1 MTTNHAVDASA
12 LRRENQ
18 LEDGA
23 IEELQRELAKLD
35 AELEEAQAF
44 FKILFDQ
51 NPNGITVAL
60 ADATL
65 RVNAA
70 GAAVTGPPPE
80 NQETVGTAQWSDT
93 YGLFLPDKKTPYPTG
108 DLPLVRAMQGAVVTD
123 TLIWMRTPLRP
134 EDQRGAGAWL
144 DVTAK
149 PLSGGAAFAVF
160 RDVTREREA
169 AAAIEQRRAD
179 LAERESQNRDLVER
193 LRLTL
198 DALSTPIIEV
208 AGDILAL
215 PVIGLVDTQRSA
227 QMTERLLTEVTR
239 ARTRFVVLDLTGV
252 AMVDTSTADRFLK
265 LASALR
271 LLGTD
276 CVICGIQPAVAQT
289 LVAIGVDLSGL
300 VTQRDL
306 QHALEYCERAGRRS
320 DVDRKQ
326 RSS

>member
-1 MTTNHAVDASA
+1 MTTNHLIDPVS
-12 LRRENQ
+12 LRNE
-18 LEDGA
+18 
-23 IEELQRELAKLD
+23 
-35 AELEEAQAF
+35 AELEELQKELDRLDTELREAQSF
-44 FKILFDQ
+44 LDVLFDQ
-51 NPNGITVAL
+51 NPNGITIASP
-60 ADATL
+60 DATL

-70 GAAVTGPPPE
+70 GEAVTGSPSE
-80 NQETVGTAQWSDT
+80 DESIGTGAWTET
-93 YGLFLPDKKTPYPTG
+93 YGLFLPDQKTPYPTE
-108 DLPLVRAMQGAVVTD
+108 DLPLVRAMQGAVVKD
-123 TLIWMRTPLRP
+123 TSIWMRTPRLP
-134 EDQRGAGAWL
+134 DGARGGGAWL

-149 PLSGGAAFAVF
+149 PLSSGAAFAVF

-169 AAAIEQRRAD
+169 TAAIEQRRAE
-179 LAERESQNRDLVER
+179 LAEREAQNRDLVER

-208 AGDILAL
+208 ARDILAL

-227 QMTERLLTEVTR
+227 QMTERLLAEVTR
-239 ARTRFVVLDLTGV
+239 ARTRFVVVDLTGV

-289 LVAIGVDLSGL
+289 LVAIGVDLSAL

-306 QHALEYCERAGRRS
+306 QHAIEYCERAAGRSEAR
-320 DVDRKQ
+320 R
-326 RSS
+326 RGNTP